1 MCRSDE
7 IFKMTRMIV
16 SPYIKNKPSILADF
30 MGSLHL
36 KGEKM
41 NTRDI
46 LVNTNHTLAAQT
58 QIHLLLFKIS
68 VATF

>member
-1 MCRSDE
+1 
-7 IFKMTRMIV
+7 
-16 SPYIKNKPSILADF
+16 

-46 LVNTNHTLAAQT
+46 LVNTNHTLVAQT

-68 VATF
+68 VETL